1 MVAKRVWLGAGALV
15 VLVAAAGLAWML
27 VGTGDGRSAP
37 PLAGEMR
44 TFAPAAEPEPAPDLA
59 FTDAAG
65 SSLTLD
71 DFAGQVVLVNF
82 WATWCAPCV
91 EEMPSLDRL
100 QARLGDRGLAVVTL
114 SLDRDGAAPVAAF
127 FAEHGLTH
135 LEPYFDPTGR
145 LMRSFEVMGLP
156 TSVLI
161 DEAGLVIGRYA
172 GPAAWD
178 SPEALALIGH
188 YLGDGAAG

>member
-1 MVAKRVWLGAGALV
+1 VAKRVWLGAGALV
-15 VLVAAAGLAWML
+15 VVLAAAGLAWVL
-27 VGTGDGRSAP
+27 VGSGDGRDAP

-44 TFAPAAEPEPAPDLA
+44 TFEPAAEPEPAPDLA

-100 QARLGDRGLAVVTL
+100 QARLGDQGLTVVTL
-114 SLDRDGAAPVAAF
+114 SLDRDGAEPVAAF
-127 FAEHGLTH
+127 FAEHDLVH
-135 LEPYFDPTGR
+135 LEPYFDPSGAVLR
-145 LMRSFEVMGLP
+145 AFEVMGLP

-172 GPAAWD
+172 GPAEWD

-188 YLGDGAAG
+188 YLGEGAAG